1 MASFVRRRHTATSR
15 GMLQPLRCRTYN
27 DNVRCIYR
35 GVGFAGGGQF
45 SLLRG
50 RRTSPATTVP
60 TRRPPP
66 PPPALDQRR
75 ARLVQHQAAG
85 AVEPLPHS
93 PARFA
98 PAPETEALQQGVRR
112 TCCVGRGPPPDKARP
127 PPRSASSSRRCGTI
141 TPTRWSDSHP
151 PRWTGAL
158 QKGVIRTR
166 WPDELEV
173 PPTNRFAHAATGRAV
188 LYCMSSIGARIY
200 VRVAALVSATRW
212 AAAHNVFGY
221 PGWDVRACG
230 HARRRCGQTVSGR

>member
-15 GMLQPLRCRTYN
+15 GMLQPLLCRTYN
-27 DNVRCIYR
+27 DNVRCISR

-50 RRTSPATTVP
+50 RRTSPATTDP

-66 PPPALDQRR
+66 PPPLPALDQRR

-112 TCCVGRGPPPDKARP
+112 TCCVGRGPPRQGARP
-127 PPRSASSSRRCGTI
+127 PLVQHQTA
-141 TPTRWSDSHP
+141 
-151 PRWTGAL
+151 
-158 QKGVIRTR
+158 GVVEPLPHT
-166 WPDELEV
+166 LV
-173 PPTNRFAHAATGRAV
+173 RFAPAPVDGSSTKGSDTDPLAGRVGGAA
-188 LYCMSSIGARIY
+188 
-200 VRVAALVSATRW
+200 
-212 AAAHNVFGY
+212 
-221 PGWDVRACG
+221 DK
-230 HARRRCGQTVSGR
+230 